1 MPKLLLPL
9 AAVGLGAAGTT
20 AAVQS
25 REKKKA
31 QERVEQFQS
40 SEKKDWDRFTDNTAR
55 KSFVKQLGADPMTDP
70 KLLQYADSMN
80 RLKTGKRI
88 ADIPGDGGKSY
99 QITKLRGSERLGC
112 TCNDW
117 RYKKSV
123 AQPGEAQDC
132 KHIQQFKEMS
142 KTGSVLPS
150 FLDMDKHEGFIDP
163 RSDDF
168 NKNRAFGLGLG
179 AALPGAAFGAL
190 YSGAVKDRSL
200 PKSVALTAAGGLAT
214 GVPVGLLALKD
225 FRELQA
231 EGKNPVTGKAH
242 DIAKIK
248 KSQEWARKRYHQM
261 NKTAAYKE
269 KVLTKAAG
277 FREDLTGKSVETAKQ
292 QYAADQARHTAAVG
306 RQNERLRKIKEHL
319 GADGARSTPL
329 VVGAH
334 WGDAGS
340 RRTKRLARE
349 RMAFEDKTLFP
360 ALHRHEKHFYDSD
373 INIGALFSDFQNF
386 YKHQVPEDAWQEVA
400 PAKAMQDHIQMRGLQ
415 SSLRDVSH
423 IRAAK
428 QRAEAALGDLRRL
441 EPSQEGIR
449 AAERAQRRARLVA
462 GTGVGA
468 VALATVGLLAARRY
482 AQSKQQASKS
492 GHVEDRVAQRSKTA
506 AARFQ
511 DNLPNPVIDGKP
523 HDGTWTIVGSGRL
536 SIPKK
541 TSDIDYMV
549 PLEEIGDLSSF
560 NEYKDVP
567 GAYWK
572 DLDPVK
578 GRPATVVAVPRYA
591 YDKIDASY
599 QQAVD
604 RFGKRK
610 LRHLKKTLP
619 KDSFYKDIGVVYTS
633 DAMKKESAYE
643 EGGSF
648 THDGQEYSLRE
659 AFRTARTKPT
669 EQMAVDKLKWV
680 LQYGQSDPLRV
691 ASADLKAPVIVAP
704 DRKGRPT
711 VVDGHHRL
719 SKAVQQGKKTLPAK
733 VLTLG
738 ELKKLAGHVEDRIAE
753 RAPGAEP
760 EVNTLRAKLRN
771 MKLRKGQTY
780 HIPLKRGRGYAVV
793 GDVGDRHVVKT
804 VLGPSMRPPGERLKV
819 AEAKD
824 NMASIKSKLKEGDI
838 LLMTPKQSR
847 KQPAFLSAPSAMF
860 TRISTALQG
869 SHAHSAIYVGKNQ
882 VVEARIEDGVQKRNL
897 EEALDGIK
905 SAIVVRPKASK
916 KVREGAANFAESRV
930 GRDYDSLAFLAGQG
944 ASLLIPEKMAKNLIS
959 RKQNPEDA
967 DKFICGN
974 LISAS
979 YAANGFSPNGE
990 EQWDLTVPRDFLN
1003 PDTNKKVGVIGDPKS
1018 HNATLGRFAEQTKIS
1033 AYGDRKRDYKKEYAE
1048 YHAKPEQVENRSLR
1062 NQARRKLGLKKGDPR
1077 EADHKTPLSKGG
1089 GNGHSNLRA
1098 VSRKTNR
1105 TKFTDPA

>member
-20 AAVQS
+20 AVFQS

-261 NKTAAYKE
+261 NKTAA
-269 KVLTKAAG
+269 
-277 FREDLTGKSVETAKQ
+277 
-292 QYAADQARHTAAVG
+292 
-306 RQNERLRKIKEHL
+306 
-319 GADGARSTPL
+319 
-329 VVGAH
+329 
-334 WGDAGS
+334 
-340 RRTKRLARE
+340 
-349 RMAFEDKTLFP
+349 
-360 ALHRHEKHFYDSD
+360 
-373 INIGALFSDFQNF
+373 
-386 YKHQVPEDAWQEVA
+386 
-400 PAKAMQDHIQMRGLQ
+400 
-415 SSLRDVSH
+415 
-423 IRAAK
+423 
-428 QRAEAALGDLRRL
+428 
-441 EPSQEGIR
+441 
-449 AAERAQRRARLVA
+449 
-462 GTGVGA
+462 
-468 VALATVGLLAARRY
+468 
-482 AQSKQQASKS
+482 
-492 GHVEDRVAQRSKTA
+492 
-506 AARFQ
+506 ARFQ

-610 LRHLKKTLP
+610 LRQLKKTLP

-633 DAMKKESAYE
+633 DAMKKE
-643 EGGSF
+643 
-648 THDGQEYSLRE
+648 
-659 AFRTARTKPT
+659 
-669 EQMAVDKLKWV
+669 
-680 LQYGQSDPLRV
+680 
-691 ASADLKAPVIVAP
+691 
-704 DRKGRPT
+704 
-711 VVDGHHRL
+711 
-719 SKAVQQGKKTLPAK
+719 
-733 VLTLG
+733 
-738 ELKKLAGHVEDRIAE
+738 AGHVEDRIAE

-793 GDVGDRHVVKT
+793 GDAGDRHVVKT

-819 AEAKD
+819 A
-824 NMASIKSKLKEGDI
+824 
-838 LLMTPKQSR
+838 R
-847 KQPAFLSAPSAMF
+847 AP
-860 TRISTALQG
+860 
-869 SHAHSAIYVGKNQ
+869 
-882 VVEARIEDGVQKRNL
+882 
-897 EEALDGIK
+897 
-905 SAIVVRPKASK
+905 
-916 KVREGAANFAESRV
+916 
-930 GRDYDSLAFLAGQG
+930 
-944 ASLLIPEKMAKNLIS
+944 
-959 RKQNPEDA
+959 
-967 DKFICGN
+967 
-974 LISAS
+974 
-979 YAANGFSPNGE
+979 
-990 EQWDLTVPRDFLN
+990 
-1003 PDTNKKVGVIGDPKS
+1003 
-1018 HNATLGRFAEQTKIS
+1018 
-1033 AYGDRKRDYKKEYAE
+1033 RDYKKEYDE

-1089 GNGHSNLRA
+1089 GNGHRNLRA
-1098 VSRKTNR
+1098 VSRETNR
-1105 TKFTDPA
+1105 SKFTKEAEADHGLTAGTVAPGAVGLTTGAALMSGLPQRTVGRLGVRTVKSYGSDMSDEEMRALSDKYNVAVTRGAKSSATRDGITLGGGTGNKQTFLHELGHYRDRGIIDTSDMDKSSLKYTLSKLRNEAVANINAVRLGGLKQIPHALGSYGSYLASGAVRHKKGLSGLAAGTGVAASGVLLHKKQSKSSDPA

>member
-1 MPKLLLPL
+1 MSQPLLPL
-9 AAVGLGAAGTT
+9 
-20 AAVQS
+20 S
-25 REKKKA
+25 REKKRA
-31 QERVEQFQS
+31 QGRVVQFQS
-40 SEKKDWDRFTDNTAR
+40 SEKRDWDRFTDNTAR

-80 RLKTGKRI
+80 RLKTGKKI

-132 KHIQQFKEMS
+132 KHIQQFREM
-142 KTGSVLPS
+142 
-150 FLDMDKHEGFIDP
+150 
-163 RSDDF
+163 
-168 NKNRAFGLGLG
+168 
-179 AALPGAAFGAL
+179 
-190 YSGAVKDRSL
+190 
-200 PKSVALTAAGGLAT
+200 
-214 GVPVGLLALKD
+214 
-225 FRELQA
+225 
-231 EGKNPVTGKAH
+231 
-242 DIAKIK
+242 
-248 KSQEWARKRYHQM
+248 
-261 NKTAAYKE
+261 
-269 KVLTKAAG
+269 
-277 FREDLTGKSVETAKQ
+277 
-292 QYAADQARHTAAVG
+292 
-306 RQNERLRKIKEHL
+306 
-319 GADGARSTPL
+319 
-329 VVGAH
+329 
-334 WGDAGS
+334 
-340 RRTKRLARE
+340 
-349 RMAFEDKTLFP
+349 
-360 ALHRHEKHFYDSD
+360 
-373 INIGALFSDFQNF
+373 
-386 YKHQVPEDAWQEVA
+386 
-400 PAKAMQDHIQMRGLQ
+400 
-415 SSLRDVSH
+415 
-423 IRAAK
+423 
-428 QRAEAALGDLRRL
+428 
-441 EPSQEGIR
+441 
-449 AAERAQRRARLVA
+449 
-462 GTGVGA
+462 
-468 VALATVGLLAARRY
+468 
-482 AQSKQQASKS
+482 
-492 GHVEDRVAQRSKTA
+492 SKTA

-633 DAMKKESAYE
+633 DAMKKEAGHTEDRIAERAPKEGSAPQYDRNVYVTGHSGSGKSTLAKQLAE
-643 EGGSF
+643 ERGLPIFELDKTPEIRDFLEQQKKHFRATGSLGLEQ
-648 THDGQEYSLRE
+648 TRERERAALRQ
-659 AFRTARTKPT
+659 A
-669 EQMAVDKLKWV
+669 
-680 LQYGQSDPLRV
+680 
-691 ASADLKAPVIVAP
+691 
-704 DRKGRPT
+704 
-711 VVDGHHRL
+711 L
-719 SKAVQQGKKTLPAK
+719 SKIKDPHIVEGSYFLSNTDLLPNESEVYLVDRPVDVILKQRVERTVAKDIERGRQPDPERPRRLGIELIQHYHPGVEELRKRPGVKTF
-733 VLTLG
+733 G
-738 ELKKLAGHVEDRIAE
+738 QLKKLAGHVEDRIAE

-819 AEAKD
+819 A
-824 NMASIKSKLKEGDI
+824 
-838 LLMTPKQSR
+838 R
-847 KQPAFLSAPSAMF
+847 AP
-860 TRISTALQG
+860 
-869 SHAHSAIYVGKNQ
+869 
-882 VVEARIEDGVQKRNL
+882 
-897 EEALDGIK
+897 
-905 SAIVVRPKASK
+905 
-916 KVREGAANFAESRV
+916 
-930 GRDYDSLAFLAGQG
+930 RDY
-944 ASLLIPEKMAKNLIS
+944 
-959 RKQNPEDA
+959 R
-967 DKFICGN
+967 
-974 LISAS
+974 
-979 YAANGFSPNGE
+979 
-990 EQWDLTVPRDFLN
+990 
-1003 PDTNKKVGVIGDPKS
+1003 
-1018 HNATLGRFAEQTKIS
+1018 
-1033 AYGDRKRDYKKEYAE
+1033 KEYDE